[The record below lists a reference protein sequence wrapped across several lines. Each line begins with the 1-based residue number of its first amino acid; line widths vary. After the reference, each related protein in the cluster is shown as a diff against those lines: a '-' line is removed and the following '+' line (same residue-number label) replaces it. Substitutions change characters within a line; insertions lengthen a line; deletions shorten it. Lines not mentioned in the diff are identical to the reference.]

1 MTETMT
7 QGDTLTAAVLDL
19 TCALI
24 RQPSVTPRDAGCQGL
39 IGDRLRALGFVC
51 ETLRIG
57 DVENLWAVRAPRS
70 VAGSQPARLFA
81 FAGHTD
87 VVPTGPVEN
96 WQSPPFEPV
105 IRGDHLFGR
114 GAADMKGS
122 LAAMVL
128 ATESF
133 LAAQPDCPIGLAF
146 LLTSD
151 EEGPAIHGTR
161 AVMET
166 LAARG
171 VHIDWC
177 IVGEPSSTA
186 VVGDVVRIG
195 RRGSLSGSLE
205 VFGIQGHVAYPERAD
220 NPIHRALPAL
230 AALAARRWDEG
241 NAYFPAT
248 SFQISNINAGTGAGN
263 VIPGSLKV
271 EFNFRYA
278 TEQTAE
284 GLESAV
290 AAALATAGLRHE
302 LRWQR
307 SGVPFLTATGALVDA
322 INTAVTAELG
332 REPERSTGGGTSD
345 GRFIAPTGTEVVEL
359 GPVNATIHKIDECVA
374 VADLGRLARLYQATL
389 EALTRHPAATR

>member
-7 QGDTLTAAVLDL
+7 QGNALTDAVLTLTRE
-19 TCALI
+19 LI
-24 RQPSVTPRDAGCQGL
+24 RRPSVTPEDAGCQTL
-39 IGDRLRALGFVC
+39 IRDRLQALGFVC
-51 ETLRIG
+51 ETLRTG
-57 DVENLWAVRAPRS
+57 DVENLWAVRAPRRLTE
-70 VAGSQPARLFA
+70 SQPARLFA

-87 VVPTGPVEN
+87 VVPTGPVAN

-105 IRGDHLFGR
+105 IRGDYLFGR

-122 LAAMVL
+122 LAAMVV

-151 EEGPAIHGTR
+151 EEGPALHGTR

-166 LAARG
+166 LAVRG

-205 VFGIQGHVAYPERAD
+205 VLGTQGHVAYPERAD
-220 NPIHRALPAL
+220 NPIHRALPVL
-230 AALAARRWDEG
+230 AALAAKRWDEG
-241 NAYFPAT
+241 NGYFPAT

-263 VIPGSLKV
+263 VIPGSLTA
-271 EFNFRYA
+271 EFNFRYS

-284 GLESAV
+284 ALESAV
-290 AAALATAGLRHE
+290 GAALAAAGLRHE
-302 LRWQR
+302 LRWHR
-307 SGVPFLTATGALVDA
+307 SGAPFLTASGALIDA
-322 INTAVTAELG
+322 VNAAVTAELG

-374 VADLGRLARLYQATL
+374 IADLGRLARLYQQILETL
-389 EALTRHPAATR
+389 IRNPAVTR

>member
-1 MTETMT
+1 MT
-7 QGDTLTAAVLDL
+7 QDNTLTAAVLDL
-19 TCALI
+19 TCKLI
-24 RQPSVTPRDAGCQGL
+24 RQPSVTPRDEGCQAL
-39 IGDRLRALGFVC
+39 LQDRLQALGFVC

-57 DVENLWAVRAPRS
+57 DVENLWAVRAPR
-70 VAGSQPARLFA
+70 GSARAQRPRLFA

-96 WQSPPFEPV
+96 WRSPPFEPV
-105 IRGDHLFGR
+105 IRDGYLFGR

-133 LAAQPDCPIGLAF
+133 LAANPDCPFGIAF

-151 EEGPAIHGTR
+151 EEGPALHGTR

-186 VVGDVVRIG
+186 EVGDIVRIG

-205 VFGIQGHVAYPERAD
+205 VFGTQGHVAYPERAD
-220 NPIHRALPAL
+220 NPIHRALPVL

-271 EFNFRYA
+271 EFNFRYS
-278 TEQTAE
+278 TEQSAE
-284 GLESAV
+284 TLESAV
-290 AAALATAGLRHE
+290 GAALAAAGLRHE

-307 SGVPFLTATGALVDA
+307 SGAPFLTATGALIDA
-322 INTAVTAELG
+322 VNAAIAAELG

-374 VADLGRLARLYQATL
+374 VADLGRLARLYQQIL
-389 EALTRHPAATR
+389 EMLASHPAVTP